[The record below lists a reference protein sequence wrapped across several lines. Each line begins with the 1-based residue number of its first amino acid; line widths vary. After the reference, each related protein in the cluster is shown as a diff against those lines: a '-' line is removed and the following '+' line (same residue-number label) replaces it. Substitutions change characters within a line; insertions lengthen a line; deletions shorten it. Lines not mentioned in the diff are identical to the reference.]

1 MLEHNRSY
9 VKARTG
15 DTKETL
21 FLLGKYANDSRI
33 AAAHK
38 IDGTS
43 VYFNKVRY
51 AFRNR
56 QAVYAP
62 SANCMAR

>member
-1 MLEHNRSY
+1 LS
-9 VKARTG
+9 
-15 DTKETL
+15 
-21 FLLGKYANDSRI
+21 FLGKYANDSRI
-33 AAAHK
+33 AAARE
-38 IDGTS
+38 IGETS